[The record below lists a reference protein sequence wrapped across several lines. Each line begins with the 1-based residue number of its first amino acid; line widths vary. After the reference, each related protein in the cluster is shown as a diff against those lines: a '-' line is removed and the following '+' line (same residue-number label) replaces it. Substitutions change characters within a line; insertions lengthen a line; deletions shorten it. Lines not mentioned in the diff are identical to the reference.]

1 MTTQSTPLLPPT
13 LINVGWRYLFR
24 HPLQSLLLILGITLG
39 VAVVVAI
46 DIANASASRAFDL
59 STDAIAGRTTHQIV
73 GPPQGFDTALYR
85 DLRRAS
91 LDLPLAPVVTDFF
104 TSPQLGDRPIT
115 LLGVDP
121 FAEAPFRSYL
131 GGSTFQAAGLAE
143 FFTRPGAIFISTDLA
158 ARYDLTV
165 GQQIDLEIG
174 GYTRAATI
182 AGLLDP
188 ADELSRRALDNLVF
202 ADIATAQELTGR
214 DTLDRIDLILD
225 PDPAT
230 ATRQA
235 DQIAT
240 LLPATVRLQPV
251 EARSGAVEQM
261 TAAFRTN
268 LTALSL
274 LALIVGMFLIYNT
287 MTFSVVQRRP
297 LFGTL
302 RCLGVTRREIFLMVV
317 SEALIVGTVGGILGL
332 ILGVILGQGAVRL
345 VTQTIN
351 DLFFA
356 LSVRGVQI
364 PLDSLLKGGALG
376 LFATVVT
383 AALPA
388 WEAASIPPRAALS
401 RAGLES
407 TARVAVNR
415 VAIGGLLA
423 ILTGV
428 AILLIPTRDL
438 VISFAGTFAAIIGFA
453 MLAPVAT
460 VAFMRLVMP
469 LTGRGFGVLGRMA
482 PRSVTNALSR
492 TSIAVAAL
500 MVAVSVTIG
509 VSLMISSFRYTVITW
524 LDQTLVGDIYISA
537 PSATANSATT
547 AIDPAVITA
556 LETWPGITEVT
567 LLRAAVVDSP
577 AGAAQ
582 LTAVT
587 QPPLDPDLFLTADG
601 SPAEVWSMMQ
611 QGALIISEPF
621 ANRRELPLQGATVD
635 LFVGG
640 ELRTFPVV
648 GVFYSYGSPEGF
660 IMMALPVYQDLFND
674 DAISAVSL
682 TLEPGLDPQQTTADL
697 QDALIPLQQLFIRD
711 NLSLR
716 NEALLVFDRTF
727 AITGAMQILATVVAF
742 IGVLSALLALQLEK
756 QRELG
761 IMRAVGLTRR
771 QLWGLTLLETGLM
784 GSVAGLLAMPTGF
797 ALSLILVFII
807 NKRSFGWTLQLQND
821 PAPFIAAL
829 LIAVV
834 AALLAGIYPARR
846 LGQMA
851 AADAIRFE

>member
-13 LINVGWRYLFR
+13 LLNVGWRYLFR

-59 STDAIAGRTTHQIV
+59 STDSIAGRTTHQIV
-73 GPPQGFDTALYR
+73 GPPQGFDTSLYR
-85 DLRRAS
+85 ELRQAG

-115 LLGVDP
+115 LLGIDP
-121 FAEAPFRSYL
+121 FTEAPFRSYL
-131 GGSTFQAAGLAE
+131 GGSTFQAAGLVE
-143 FFTRPGAIFISTDLA
+143 FFTQPGAILISTDVA
-158 ARYDLTV
+158 ARYDLSV
-165 GQQIDLEIG
+165 GQQIDIEIG
-174 GYTRAATI
+174 GYTRTATI

-202 ADIATAQELTGR
+202 ADIATVQELTGR

-225 PDPAT
+225 ADPAT
-230 ATRQA
+230 AAQQA
-235 DQIAT
+235 EQVAA

-251 EARSGAVEQM
+251 EARSGAIQQM

-317 SEALIVGTVGGILGL
+317 SEALLVGTVGGILGL
-332 ILGVILGQGAVRL
+332 VLGVILGQGAVRL

-376 LFATVVT
+376 LIATVIT

-415 VAIGGLLA
+415 VAIGGILA
-423 ILTGV
+423 ILAGA

-453 MLAPVAT
+453 MLAPIAT
-460 VAFMRLVMP
+460 VAFMRLVAP

-547 AIDPAVITA
+547 AVDPAVITE
-556 LETWPGITEVT
+556 LEAWPGVTEVT

-587 QPPLDPDLFLTADG
+587 QPPLDPDLFLTADA
-601 SPAEVWSMMQ
+601 SPAEVWEMMQ
-611 QGALIISEPF
+611 QGAVIISEPF
-621 ANRRELPLQGATVD
+621 ANRRELPLQGATID

-682 TLEPGLDPQQTTADL
+682 TVAPGIDPRETTADL

-716 NEALLVFDRTF
+716 TEALLVFDRTF

-784 GSVAGLLAMPTGF
+784 GIVAGLLAMPTGF